1 MISSPSF
8 RTWLAHSA
16 RGTIFLFTATAIPL
30 SGIFSSE
37 TRLVM
42 FSERHSFS
50 VLFIFSFILLE
61 IRKRE
66 ADGQKKYAYLFQGY
80 AIRFNIHNSYGSTD
94 CIRFEGMIS
103 AYPGTPLL
111 TQANIYKVR
120 NKGKI
125 YFDFLH
131 SCTTSFGKLFVPLH
145 LKSLVGLFVWQTG
158 NLDLYGTGVSLG
170 IYYLE

>member
-1 MISSPSF
+1 
-8 RTWLAHSA
+8 
-16 RGTIFLFTATAIPL
+16 
-30 SGIFSSE
+30 
-37 TRLVM
+37 
-42 FSERHSFS
+42 
-50 VLFIFSFILLE
+50 
-61 IRKRE
+61 
-66 ADGQKKYAYLFQGY
+66 
-80 AIRFNIHNSYGSTD
+80 
-94 CIRFEGMIS
+94 MIS

-120 NKGKI
+120 NKGKT
-125 YFDFLH
+125 YFDFLY